1 MSTAFTLAG
10 RERATLRAVF
20 GPCRVRSPATEP
32 RVPFE
37 ILPDDHLV
45 DPKVQ
50 CDDCEAVCCR
60 LTVVVMPD
68 DIVPRHLTER
78 TPQGL
83 EVMARDEDGWCVAV
97 DRMQMCCSIYSQ
109 RPSICRSFTMGSGF
123 CRAERLSYSKRYD
136 DIPHALL

>member
-1 MSTAFTLAG
+1 M
-10 RERATLRAVF
+10 
-20 GPCRVRSPATEP
+20 
-32 RVPFE
+32 PFE

-123 CRAERLSYSKRYD
+123 CRAERLSYSKRYE